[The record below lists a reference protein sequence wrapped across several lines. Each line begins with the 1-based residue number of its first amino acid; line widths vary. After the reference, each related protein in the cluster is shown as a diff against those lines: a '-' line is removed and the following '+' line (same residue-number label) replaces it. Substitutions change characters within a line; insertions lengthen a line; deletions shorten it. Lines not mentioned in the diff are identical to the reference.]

1 MRAGPVVAVD
11 LLDLADLAK
20 RILGCNHG
28 SSVGEIDIP
37 GPAHLHLAGRP
48 PLDDLIGRPR
58 PLRET
63 AEAFA
68 DPRSNTGVRTILTP

>member
-11 LLDLADLAK
+11 LLDLADQAK
-20 RILGCNHG
+20 RILGCNYG
-28 SSVGEIDIP
+28 SSV
-37 GPAHLHLAGRP
+37 

-63 AEAFA
+63 AEAFD
-68 DPRSNTGVRTILTP
+68 DPSSDTGVRTILTP